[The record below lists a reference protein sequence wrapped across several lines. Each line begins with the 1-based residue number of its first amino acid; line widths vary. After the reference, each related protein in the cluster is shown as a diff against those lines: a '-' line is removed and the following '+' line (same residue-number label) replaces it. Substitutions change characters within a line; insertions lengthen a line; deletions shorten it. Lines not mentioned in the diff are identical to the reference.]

1 MLRKMDITVTD
12 QFWNQLHPH
21 YGRLKAFARSLLPE
35 AWEDVLQEALLSA
48 LAAYDGLRDAVAFRS
63 WIYTIVANEAH
74 RQRRR
79 AFWRRF
85 HPLAPERENE
95 EGQAFEDRAIST
107 PDGKDPHEQALT
119 RLHLRAALSRLDFAS
134 RSTVLLYYVAGFSIR
149 EIAGLREEGES
160 AVKMRLSR
168 ARRRLHRLLQGGLP
182 LAAIAEVDSGGLEDD
197 YEAYLAGK
205 QAGSL
210 R

>member
-1 MLRKMDITVTD
+1 MLQKMDITVTD

-48 LAAYDGLRDAVAFRS
+48 LGAYDGLRDPVAFRS

-85 HPLAPERENE
+85 HPLAPDPDPESGHPQES
-95 EGQAFEDRAIST
+95 QAIRNS
-107 PDGKDPHEQALT
+107 DGRDPHEAALT
-119 RLHLRAALSRLDFAS
+119 RLHLRAALSRLDFTT
-134 RSTVLLYYVAGFSIR
+134 RSTLLLYYVAGFSIR
-149 EIAGLREEGES
+149 EIAQARDEGES

-168 ARRRLHRLLQGGLP
+168 ARKRLCHLLEGGLP
-182 LAAIAEVDSGGLEDD
+182 LAAIAKVDSGGLEDD
-197 YEAYLAGK
+197 YEEYLAGK